1 MLELEKETREGLRR
15 FVDVKIEEDKALQAL
30 CDKKGVV
37 LLAFVGSYV
46 PLKYNPASSG
56 SATIS
61 IADEFGMEEALN
73 QIHSKINKTKA
84 KNAYLLINSL
94 GGAVSSSFKIAQAIR
109 DAFDTIT
116 VFVPHIAASGGT
128 LLALTGNTIRM
139 GMMSQ
144 LGPIDPQIPY
154 TKYGLVSS
162 NSIARA
168 KRRLDKKFQK
178 QQEQEMGYPDRHMV
192 EMLDPVAYEEFHGW
206 RIAVKEY
213 LSTILKKT
221 KYTQKRIDN
230 ISKNLIFTLPTHSFV
245 IDKNV
250 AKEMGLNVASDGD
263 AEEWDLMRK
272 WFAKYVG
279 EETDRH
285 FIRYCIPKTE
295 KG

>member
-1 MLELEKETREGLRR
+1 MALDTEKEAKEGLRR
-15 FVDVKIEEDKALQAL
+15 FVDVKIEEDESLQAL
-30 CDKKGVV
+30 CDKKDVV

-56 SATIS
+56 SSTIS

-73 QIHSKINKTKA
+73 QIHGKMNKTKA

-162 NSIARA
+162 NSIAKA

-192 EMLDPVAYEEFHGW
+192 EMLDPVVYEEFHGW

-221 KYTQKRIDN
+221 KYTQKKIDN

-245 IDKNV
+245 IDKNM

-285 FIRYCIPKTE
+285 FIRYCIPKT
-295 KG
+295 